1 MTHVHHFTY
10 GPLTPLFA
18 YLMSCVGSALGLLCT
33 SRARAVTGAA
43 RMRWLLVAAVS
54 IGGTGIWVMH
64 FIAMLGFTVDGSA
77 VRYDVLMTMASM
89 GVAVAIVGVGLCIVG
104 FGGQRASALLTG
116 GVITGVGV
124 ACMHYLGMAAV
135 QLTGTVLYDSLLVT
149 ASVVIAAVAATVALW
164 FTVRVKGGWATTA
177 AALIMGVAVNGMH
190 FTGMASV
197 SVRLDR
203 PERVLD
209 GASALEFLLPLII
222 GIGVV
227 SGLLLGIISMSPNE
241 DELRMDAEWR
251 ERINARLQAQAAAA
265 QARQAGQAGQAGQAT
280 MPSQP
285 LRTSRADANGQPEDE
300 DAGSAFR
307 RPAPPPRSR
316 S

>member
-18 YLMSCVGSALGLLCT
+18 YIMSCVGSALELLCT

-116 GVITGVGV
+116 GVITGIGV
-124 ACMHYLGMAAV
+124 ACMH
-135 QLTGTVLYDSLLVT
+135 
-149 ASVVIAAVAATVALW
+149 
-164 FTVRVKGGWATTA
+164 
-177 AALIMGVAVNGMH
+177 
-190 FTGMASV
+190 
-197 SVRLDR
+197 
-203 PERVLD
+203 
-209 GASALEFLLPLII
+209 
-222 GIGVV
+222 
-227 SGLLLGIISMSPNE
+227 
-241 DELRMDAEWR
+241 
-251 ERINARLQAQAAAA
+251 
-265 QARQAGQAGQAGQAT
+265 
-280 MPSQP
+280 
-285 LRTSRADANGQPEDE
+285 
-300 DAGSAFR
+300 
-307 RPAPPPRSR
+307 
-316 S
+316 